1 MAHSR
6 SYGSAKSPSVSK
18 RVTLALQGG
27 GSHGAFTW
35 GVLDRLLEDERI
47 EIEGI
52 SGASAGA
59 INAVVLAHGLTTG
72 GRAGARQALKTFWDS
87 VASRIPFGIAS
98 TPWPAG
104 GPLAAHVPD
113 PATKTVL
120 FLSRFFSP
128 YQLNPFNLNPLRDIL
143 AAQLDFERIRSN
155 CPIKLFIAATHVA
168 TGRLRLFSRQQLS
181 LDALL
186 ASACIPSLNHPV
198 EIDGETY
205 WDGGL
210 TANPPLRALLYEC
223 DARDILVVLLHP
235 MRRGKVPATAE
246 EITHRLTEISFGSAF
261 CGELQ
266 GIARAKKE
274 AESALFAVGRLERRL
289 RRLNLHL
296 IEAEKLMSR
305 LNVVSRLSTHSAFLE
320 ALRDEGRRR
329 AHGWLRGNFRLIGA
343 RSSLA
348 LGEHLI

>member
-1 MAHSR
+1 MIR
-6 SYGSAKSPSVSK
+6 K

-35 GVLDRLLEDERI
+35 GVLDRVLEDERI

-59 INAVVLAHGLTTG
+59 INAAVLAHGLTTG
-72 GRAGARQALKTFWDS
+72 GRAGARRALAAFWES
-87 VASRIPFGIAS
+87 VAERMPFGVAAPAS
-98 TPWPAG
+98 WSMSG
-104 GPLAAHVPD
+104 GYAIPSPD
-113 PATKTVL
+113 PATKAL
-120 FLSRFFSP
+120 IFLARFFSP
-128 YQLNPFNLNPLRDIL
+128 YQLNPLNLNPLRDIL
-143 AAQLDFERIRSN
+143 AAQVDFERIRTY
-155 CPIKLFIAATHVA
+155 CPVKLFIAATRVA
-168 TGRLRLFSRQQLS
+168 TGRLRLFSTQELT

-198 EIDGETY
+198 EIDGEPY

-210 TANPPLRALLYEC
+210 TANPPLRALVYEC
-223 DARDILVVLLHP
+223 EATDILVILLHP
-235 MRRGKVPATAE
+235 LHRAEVPATAD

-274 AESALFAVGRLERRL
+274 AESTLFAVGRLERRL

-296 IEAEKLMSR
+296 IEAQETMSR
-305 LNVVSRLSTHSAFLE
+305 LNLLSRLSTQGAFLE
-320 ALRDEGRRR
+320 SLREEGRRR
-329 AHGWLRGNFRLIGA
+329 AQT
-343 RSSLA
+343 
-348 LGEHLI
+348 

>member
-1 MAHSR
+1 MVHSGKYSPSR
-6 SYGSAKSPSVSK
+6 SPLAIK

-59 INAVVLAHGLTTG
+59 INAAVLAHGLTVG
-72 GRAGARQALKTFWDS
+72 GRTGAREALAAFWNS
-87 VASRIPFGIAS
+87 VAQQMPFGAAA
-98 TPWPAG
+98 TRWPVTEAFAPHG
-104 GPLAAHVPD
+104 PD
-113 PATKTVL
+113 PATKTML

-143 AAQLDFERIRSN
+143 AAQLDFERLRAE
-155 CPIKLFIAATHVA
+155 CPIKLFVAATGVA
-168 TGRLRLFSRQQLS
+168 TGRLRLFSRQELT
-181 LDALL
+181 LEALL

-198 EIDGETY
+198 EIDGESY

-223 DARDILVVLLHP
+223 AARDILVVLLHP
-235 MRRGKVPATAE
+235 LRRTGVPATAD

-261 CGELQ
+261 SGELQ

-274 AESALFAVGRLERRL
+274 AERALFAVGRLERRL
-289 RRLNLHL
+289 RRLNLHV
-296 IEAEKLMSR
+296 IQAEKMMSR
-305 LNVVSRLSTHSAFLE
+305 LTVLSRLTTHAAFLE
-320 ALRDEGRRR
+320 SLRGEGRRR
-329 AHGWLRGNFRLIGA
+329 AHAWLRNNFRFIGA

-348 LGEHLI
+348 LGEHLS

>member
-1 MAHSR
+1 MAYSR
-6 SYGSAKSPSVSK
+6 SYAASKTPSGSK

-59 INAVVLAHGLTTG
+59 INAAVLAHGLTTG
-72 GRAGARQALKTFWDS
+72 GRAGAREALKAFWGS
-87 VASRIPFGIAS
+87 VASRMPFGIAS
-98 TPWPAG
+98 TPWHTG
-104 GPLAAHVPD
+104 GPLETHVAD

-128 YQLNPFNLNPLRDIL
+128 YQLNPFNLNPLRDML
-143 AAQLDFERIRSN
+143 AAQLDFERIRAN
-155 CPIKLFIAATHVA
+155 CPIKLFVAATHVA

-235 MRRGKVPATAE
+235 LRRKVPATAE

-266 GIARAKKE
+266 GIAHAKKE
-274 AESALFAVGRLERRL
+274 AESAFFAVGRLERRL

-296 IEAEKLMSR
+296 IESEKLMSR
-305 LNVVSRLSTHSAFLE
+305 LSVASRLSTHAAFLE

-329 AHGWLRGNFRLIGA
+329 AHAWLRSNFQLIGA

-348 LGEHLI
+348 LGEHLT